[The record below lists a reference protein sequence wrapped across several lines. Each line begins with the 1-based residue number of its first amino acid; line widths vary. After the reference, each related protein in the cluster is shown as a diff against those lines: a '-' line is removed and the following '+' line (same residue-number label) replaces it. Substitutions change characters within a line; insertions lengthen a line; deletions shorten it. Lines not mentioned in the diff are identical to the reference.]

1 MENKFKIEEGNWYV
15 CIRDLDDDYGTRAFR
30 KGDVYCSTKDGTLMP
45 DNSNVP
51 TKLSYCLEHYFR
63 PWSIKDAKIG
73 DILASKSGKRI
84 FSYSGR
90 LDLKNRPCANY
101 GIYET
106 YDGYILTK
114 CAFGNFFT
122 YEEVYPATRE
132 QHKFLLTKMQEAN
145 WFWDIS
151 SDMKLGINT
160 RGKDVVIF
168 SNDKKEDDSVR
179 DTSFKQNYT
188 WSEGDEKMFD
198 YALDMVEWYGGK
210 YEEKARDVSDW
221 LKSLKQRI
229 KNG

>member
-1 MENKFKIEEGNWYV
+1 MENKFKIKKGNWYV

-30 KGDVYCSTKDGTLMP
+30 KGDAYYSTKDETLMP

-51 TKLSYCLEHYFR
+51 TKLLYCLEQYFR
-63 PWSIKDAKIG
+63 PWSIKDAKDG

-90 LDLKNRPCANY
+90 LDLKNRPCAYY

-145 WFWDIS
+145 WSWEVS

-168 SNDKKEDDSVR
+168 SNEIVQ
-179 DTSFKQNYT
+179 DTSIKQNLT
-188 WSEGDEKMFD
+188 WSEEDEKMLIN
-198 YALDMVEWYGGK
+198 ALDMVEWYGGK
-210 YEEKARDVSDW
+210 CEEKARDVSDW

-229 KNG
+229 KGNG